1 MTVARLPGTA
11 SRGSWLG
18 GQALTAI
25 GDNWSMLGRQ
35 FRLLM
40 RQPIWIVIML
50 VQPMIWLLLYSQLF
64 RRLPNLGGF
73 GTSSYVEYLTPG
85 IVIMTAFSSGAWDGM
100 TTVNELEHGVFERF
114 AATPSGPAPLLVTHT
129 VRNGVAGAIQGVI
142 ILTVGLALGG
152 HVHAGAPGWLIIL
165 LTAALAGMIFS
176 SLSHGLGLLLRRE
189 ESVIAAANFIVLPL
203 MFVSSILLA
212 PQQMPHWMRLVAAC
226 NPVNWAVVAARE
238 AELAGTDWAL
248 VGRDLGLL
256 VAVNVAAAGFAVFA
270 LRRWRRS
277 L

>member
-1 MTVARLPGTA
+1 VTLVA
-11 SRGSWLG
+11 
-18 GQALTAI
+18 
-25 GDNWSMLGRQ
+25 DNWAMLGRQ
-35 FRLLM
+35 FRLLF

-64 RRLPNLGGF
+64 QRLTNLGGF

-114 AATPSGPAPLLVTHT
+114 AATPSGPSPLIITHT
-129 VRNGVAGAIQGVI
+129 VRNGLAGAVQGVI
-142 ILTVGLALGG
+142 ILSVGLALGG
-152 HVHAGAPGWLIIL
+152 HVHAGFLGWVVIL

-203 MFVSSILLA
+203 MFVSSTLMA
-212 PQQMPHWMRLVAAC
+212 PQQMPHWMRIVAAC

-248 VGRDLGLL
+248 IGRDLGLL
-256 VAVNVAAAGFAVFA
+256 AAVNVAAAAFAVFA

>member
-1 MTVARLPGTA
+1 VTLL
-11 SRGSWLG
+11 W
-18 GQALTAI
+18 
-25 GDNWSMLGRQ
+25 DNWMMVGRQ

-40 RQPIWIVIML
+40 RQPIWIAIML

-64 RRLPNLGGF
+64 RRLPSLGGF
-73 GTSSYVEYLTPG
+73 GTNSYVEYLTPG
-85 IVIMTAFSSGAWDGM
+85 IVIMTAFSSAAWDGM
-100 TTVNELEHGVFERF
+100 TTVEELDHGVFERF
-114 AATPSGPAPLLVTHT
+114 AATPSGPAPLLITHT
-129 VRNGVAGAIQGVI
+129 ARNGVAGAIQGII

-152 HVHAGAPGWLIIL
+152 HVHAGFAGWLTIL
-165 LTAALAGMIFS
+165 ATAALAGMIFS

-203 MFVSSILLA
+203 MFVSSTLMA
-212 PQQMPHWMRLVAAC
+212 PQQMPHWMRLIAAC

-238 AELAGTDWAL
+238 AELAGTDWRL

-256 VAVNVAAAGFAVFA
+256 AAVNVLAAAFAIFA

>member
-1 MTVARLPGTA
+1 VTA
-11 SRGSWLG
+11 L
-18 GQALTAI
+18 

-64 RRLPNLGGF
+64 RRLPSLGGF

-114 AATPSGPAPLLVTHT
+114 AATPSGTSPLLVTHT
-129 VRNGVAGAIQGVI
+129 ARNGVAGAIQGII
-142 ILTVGLALGG
+142 ILTVGLTLGG
-152 HVHAGAPGWLIIL
+152 HVHAGALGWLTIL

-203 MFVSSILLA
+203 MFVSSILMA
-212 PQQMPHWMRLVAAC
+212 PQQMPHWMRLIASC

-238 AELAGTDWAL
+238 AELAGTDWGL
-248 VGRDLGLL
+248 IGRDLGLL
-256 VAVNVAAAGFAVFA
+256 AAVNVAAGAFAVFA
-270 LRRWRRS
+270 LRHWRRS